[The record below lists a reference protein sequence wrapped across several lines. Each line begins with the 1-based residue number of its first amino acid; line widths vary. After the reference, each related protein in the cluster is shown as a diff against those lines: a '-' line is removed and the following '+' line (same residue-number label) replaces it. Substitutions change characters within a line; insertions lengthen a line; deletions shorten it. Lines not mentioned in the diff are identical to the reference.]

1 MPDKSYRL
9 LLLLLLLL
17 WLSCEEKKEVVD
29 KQAYWDIIMVRTMG
43 LAYLDENKL
52 PEAEAEFHRLVELAP
67 DRALG
72 YANLGL
78 VYLRMEN
85 YPEAENQLLK
95 AIEKDPNDPDIR
107 LILVKVYELSGA
119 RDRAIEELLKSIG
132 ISPDHLK
139 SLYSLAEL
147 YDQES
152 DGNSLFLREK
162 YLLEVVKLAPA
173 NIVPKLQLIEIL
185 LKLEKSQ
192 QALQQLEEIQQ
203 QFAEF
208 PKDANAFYDRALGFL
223 RASNTQ
229 EATKPTL
236 VFHNFLKL
244 TPQYQSGMVDL
255 KGPGGPW
262 IGFPIIT
269 VGESFSPFALE
280 EQAILGAIRFTDA
293 TTASGL
299 DIIPEATRDV
309 AEKLGLTHLTV
320 GDYDGDGDQ
329 DLYFGGS
336 VPGASKTTQFLFRND
351 FGRFKEVS
359 KQAAILHSGKESSAT
374 FADYDNDGHLDLY
387 IVREGPNIL
396 YRNTGEGK
404 FIDVTKEANIG
415 DNDFGYRALFFD
427 MDHEGDLDL
436 FLANQSYN
444 SVYRNNSD
452 GTFIEKSTEMN
463 IAGEN
468 VKSLDAAFGDFD
480 DDGDI
485 DLIVINEDASN
496 VLYTNLRQG
505 NFEDISVDSGIK
517 SQSGTGAVAVGDYN
531 NDGYLD
537 LFFTALDGGDYQL
550 FRNKGDGCFKADKRS
565 NGWFTAFQNI
575 TGFDA
580 DFFDFDND
588 GFLDLLVV
596 GQPLK
601 PNGRGVL
608 LFHNDGTGKFEDVSD
623 LLPEEVIGGR
633 QMAIADYNEDGD
645 LDIFIAGLDG
655 KVHLL
660 RNDGGNAN
668 NHVKIQLIGLRT
680 GSGKNNHFGIGAKI
694 EIRADGLYQMKV
706 VTEPVVHFGIGH
718 RSKAQV
724 VRIMWTNGVAQNI
737 FSPGNDMDL
746 IEEQALKGSC
756 PFLYTWNGEEYVFV
770 KDMMWRSA
778 LGMPLGIMGGK
789 TSYAFP
795 DISKEYLKI
804 PGELLQ
810 PKDGIYSI
818 QITEELWE
826 TVYLDKVELMVVD
839 HPDSFDIFVDERFVP
854 PPFPKLRV
862 YSVGDKWAPRSARD
876 GKGNDLLSLVVTKD
890 DQYVSNFER
899 GKYQGIT
906 EMKDLILDLGPRSQT
921 DSLFLFLNGWI
932 FPTDASINVAISQST
947 EFHIIPPYLQVI
959 NEMGRWETV
968 IENIGFPMGKDKT
981 IVADLSGKFLSGD
994 RQVRL
999 RTNMEIYWDYIY
1011 FSNGNSE
1018 ASIRYTPLT
1027 LTSAD
1032 LHYRGYSRMYRK
1044 GGPYGPHWFDYED
1057 VSVGQKWRDL
1067 IGNYTRYGDVQE
1079 LLLEGDDKYIIA
1091 NAGDEVTI
1099 GFDATQLPQL
1109 PPRWRRDFLIYSEGW
1124 VKDGDLNTAYGK
1136 TVLPLP
1142 FRAMTQYPYGEEE
1155 FYPSDPEHTKYLK
1168 KYNTRKVTTEIYQTL
1183 IQRSL

>member
-1 MPDKSYRL
+1 MPNKSYML
-9 LLLLLLLL
+9 FFLFLPLL
-17 WLSCEEKKEVVD
+17 WLSCEEKKAVVD
-29 KQAYWDIIMVRTMG
+29 KQTYWDIIQVRTMG
-43 LAYLDENKL
+43 LAYLEENKL
-52 PEAEAEFHRLVELAP
+52 PEAEAEFHRLVELVP

-85 YPEAENQLLK
+85 YPEAETQLLK
-95 AIEKDPNDPDIR
+95 AIEKDPGDPDIR
-107 LILVKVYELSGA
+107 LLLVKVFELSGK
-119 RDRAIEELLKSIG
+119 RDSAIEELLKSIEL
-132 ISPDHLK
+132 SPDHLK

-152 DGNSLFLREK
+152 DRNSLILREK

-173 NIVPKLQLIEIL
+173 NIVPKLQLTEIL
-185 LKLEKSQ
+185 LQLEKSH

-208 PKDANAFYDRALGFL
+208 PKDANIFYNRALGYL
-223 RASNTQ
+223 HASNTQ
-229 EATKPTL
+229 EAIKPIF

-244 TPQYQSGMVDL
+244 TFQYQSGISDL
-255 KGPGGPW
+255 KGPGGPR

-269 VGESFSPFALE
+269 VGESFSPFASG

-293 TTASGL
+293 TTTSGL
-299 DIIPEATRDV
+299 DIIPETAEGV
-309 AEKLGLTHLTV
+309 EEKLGLTHLAV

-329 DLYFGGS
+329 DLYFGGGA
-336 VPGASKTTQFLFRND
+336 PGESKPMQFLFRND
-351 FGRFKEVS
+351 FGAFRDVS
-359 KQAAILHSGKESSAT
+359 EQAAILHSGKEFSAS
-374 FADYDNDGHLDLY
+374 FADYNNDGHLDLY

-404 FIDVTKEANIG
+404 FVDVTKEANIG
-415 DNDFGYRALFFD
+415 DNDFGYRAMFFD
-427 MDHEGDLDL
+427 LDHEGDLDL
-436 FLANQSYN
+436 FLANQSFN
-444 SVYRNNSD
+444 RLYRNNSD
-452 GTFIEKSTEMN
+452 GTFKEQSVKMN
-463 IAGEN
+463 IAGEHL
-468 VKSLDAAFGDFD
+468 KSLDVAFGDFD

-485 DLIVINEDASN
+485 DFLVVNEDASN

-505 NFEDISVDSGIK
+505 NFKDISLDSGIK
-517 SQSGTGAVAVGDYN
+517 SDGGSSAVAVGDYN

-550 FRNKGDGCFKADKRS
+550 FQNNGDGSFEPDKRS
-565 NGWFTAFQNI
+565 DSWSKAFQNI
-575 TGFDA
+575 IGFDA

-601 PNGRGVL
+601 PNVRGVL

-623 LLPEEVIGGR
+623 LLPDNVIGGR

-645 LDIFIAGLDG
+645 LDIFIAGLGG

-668 NHVKIQLIGLRT
+668 HHLKIQLIGLRT
-680 GSGKNNHFGIGAKI
+680 GSGKNNHFGIGAKL
-694 EIRADGLYQMKV
+694 EIRADDLYQMAV
-706 VTEPVVHFGIGH
+706 VTEPMVHFGIGH

-724 VRIMWTNGVAQNI
+724 ARIMWTNGVAQNI
-737 FSPGNDMDL
+737 LSPGRDTDL

-789 TSYAFP
+789 TAHAFP
-795 DISKEYLKI
+795 DIAKEYLKI

-810 PKDGIYSI
+810 PKDGAYSI
-818 QITEELWE
+818 QVTEELWE
-826 TVYLDKVELMVVD
+826 TVYFDKVELMVLD

-854 PPFPKLRV
+854 PPFPELRV
-862 YSVGDKWAPRSARD
+862 YSVREKWAPRSARD
-876 GKGNDLLSLVVTKD
+876 GKDNDLLSLVIDKD
-890 DQYVSNFER
+890 DQYISNFKRE
-899 GKYQGIT
+899 KYQGIT
-906 EMKDLILDLGPRSQT
+906 EMKDLILDLGTPLQT

-932 FPTDASINVAISQST
+932 FPTDASINVNISQSS
-947 EFHIIPPYLQVI
+947 EIQVISPYLQVI
-959 NEMGRWETV
+959 NERGQWETV

-981 IVADLSGKFLSGD
+981 IVVDLSGKFLSND
-994 RQVRL
+994 RQVRI
-999 RTNMEIYWDYIY
+999 RTNMEIYWDHIY
-1011 FSNGNSE
+1011 FSSGNSR
-1018 ASIRYTPLT
+1018 ATIRYTPLT

-1044 GGPYGPHWFDYED
+1044 GGRYGPHWFDYDD

-1067 IGNYTRYGDVQE
+1067 IGNYTRYGDVRE

-1099 GFDATQLPQL
+1099 EFDATQLPQL
-1109 PPRWRRDFLIYSEGW
+1109 PPNWRRDFLIYSEGW
-1124 VKDGDLNTAYGK
+1124 VKDGDLNTAN
-1136 TVLPLP
+1136 PE
-1142 FRAMTQYPYGEEE
+1142 RPYCPCH
-1155 FYPSDPEHTKYLK
+1155 FAP
-1168 KYNTRKVTTEIYQTL
+1168 
-1183 IQRSL
+1183 

>member
-1 MPDKSYRL
+1 MGLYQKLEANYNESVVKMLSKSYTLFL
-9 LLLLLLLL
+9 LLLLFF
-17 WLSCEEKKEVVD
+17 WLSCEEKKKVVD
-29 KQAYWDIIMVRTMG
+29 KQNYWDIIMVSTMG

-52 PEAEAEFHRLVELAP
+52 PEAAAEFHRLVELAP

-107 LILVKVYELSGA
+107 LILVKVYELSGK
-119 RDRAIEELLKSIG
+119 RDSAIEELLKSIK

-139 SLYSLAEL
+139 SLYRLAEL

-152 DGNSLFLREK
+152 DKNSLSLREK
-162 YLLEVVKLAPA
+162 YLHEVVKLAPA
-173 NIVPKLQLIEIL
+173 NIVPRLQLTEIL
-185 LKLEKSQ
+185 LQLEKSR

-208 PKDANAFYDRALGFL
+208 PKDANKFFNRSLGFL
-223 RASNTQ
+223 HASNTR
-229 EATKPTL
+229 EAIKPTL

-244 TPQYQSGMVDL
+244 TSQYQSGIVEL

-269 VGESFSPFALE
+269 VGESVSPFSLE
-280 EQAILGAIRFTDA
+280 DQAILGAIRFTDA
-293 TTASGL
+293 TTTSGL
-299 DIIPEATRDV
+299 DIIPETTGEV
-309 AEKLGLTHLTV
+309 KEKLRLSHLAV

-329 DLYFGGS
+329 DLYFGRA
-336 VPGASKTTQFLFRND
+336 PGESNTTQFLFRND
-351 FGRFKEVS
+351 FGTFREVS
-359 KQAAILHSGKESSAT
+359 EQASILHSGEESSAT

-404 FIDVTKEANIG
+404 FSDVTKEANIG
-415 DNDFGYRALFFD
+415 DNDFGYKALFFD

-436 FLANQSYN
+436 FLANQSFN
-444 SVYRNNSD
+444 RLYRNNSD
-452 GTFIEKSTEMN
+452 GTFIEQSAKMN
-463 IAGEN
+463 VAGEY

-485 DLIVINEDASN
+485 DFIVVNENASN

-505 NFEDISVDSGIK
+505 KFEDISVVSGIT
-517 SQSGTGAVAVGDYN
+517 SEGGSSAVAVGDYN

-537 LFFTALDGGDYQL
+537 LFFTARDGKDYQL
-550 FRNKGDGCFKADKRS
+550 FQNKGDGSFEADKRS
-565 NGWFTAFQNI
+565 NSWIMAFQNI
-575 TGFDA
+575 IGFDA

-623 LLPEEVIGGR
+623 LLPQKVMGGR
-633 QMAIADYNEDGD
+633 QIAIADYNEDGD
-645 LDIFIAGLDG
+645 LDIFIAGLGG

-694 EIRADGLYQMKV
+694 EIRADDLYQMKV
-706 VTEPVVHFGIGH
+706 VTEPLVHFGIGH

-724 VRIMWTNGVAQNI
+724 LRIMWTNGVAQNI
-737 FSPGNDMDL
+737 LSPGGDMDL

-789 TSYAFP
+789 TAHAFA

-810 PKDGIYSI
+810 PKDGIYSLKV
-818 QITEELWE
+818 TEELWE
-826 TVYLDKVELMVVD
+826 TVY
-839 HPDSFDIFVDERFVP
+839 I
-854 PPFPKLRV
+854 
-862 YSVGDKWAPRSARD
+862 
-876 GKGNDLLSLVVTKD
+876 
-890 DQYVSNFER
+890 
-899 GKYQGIT
+899 
-906 EMKDLILDLGPRSQT
+906 
-921 DSLFLFLNGWI
+921 
-932 FPTDASINVAISQST
+932 
-947 EFHIIPPYLQVI
+947 
-959 NEMGRWETV
+959 
-968 IENIGFPMGKDKT
+968 
-981 IVADLSGKFLSGD
+981 
-994 RQVRL
+994 
-999 RTNMEIYWDYIY
+999 
-1011 FSNGNSE
+1011 
-1018 ASIRYTPLT
+1018 
-1027 LTSAD
+1027 
-1032 LHYRGYSRMYRK
+1032 
-1044 GGPYGPHWFDYED
+1044 
-1057 VSVGQKWRDL
+1057 
-1067 IGNYTRYGDVQE
+1067 
-1079 LLLEGDDKYIIA
+1079 
-1091 NAGDEVTI
+1091 
-1099 GFDATQLPQL
+1099 
-1109 PPRWRRDFLIYSEGW
+1109 
-1124 VKDGDLNTAYGK
+1124 
-1136 TVLPLP
+1136 
-1142 FRAMTQYPYGEEE
+1142 
-1155 FYPSDPEHTKYLK
+1155 
-1168 KYNTRKVTTEIYQTL
+1168 
-1183 IQRSL
+1183 